1 MGPLVVLAYS
11 CGLDTSAIVP
21 WLREKYGARVLCFAA
36 DVGQGPDELTGLV
49 EKAKRSGAVD
59 CVVQDLREEFV
70 RDFVFP
76 TLRAGAVYARTYLLG
91 TAMARPVMAAHHVAL
106 AQHVDAQALA
116 HGCTGK
122 GNDQVRFE
130 LTYAALAPELQV
142 IAPWREWQ
150 FKGREDLIAYVKAK
164 GVPVQ
169 ATVEKPYSTD
179 RNLWHCSHEG
189 GILED
194 PAREPPDHIFVMT
207 KDPLEAPDLPVVV
220 EIGFE
225 EGTPVSVNHVPMG
238 PVELLESLNATAG
251 EHGVGRADVV
261 EDRLVGMKSRGVYE
275 TPGGTLLHAAHRELE
290 QLVLDRRTLRLKDEL
305 ALRYADL
312 VYDGR
317 WWTPEREA
325 LDAAVASTQKRLT
338 GAVRLKLFKGG
349 LTVAGRESPYALYQ
363 PSYAT
368 FGKDNVYDQKDAEGF
383 IHLYGLS
390 IRIASGLPAAP
401 APAPT
406 PAPPPAHQMWGGR
419 FSLGPS
425 EALDALNRSLP
436 VDHRLWP
443 QDVAASKAWVH
454 ALGRVGVLTPGEE
467 TQLLE
472 GLDRVAERLADGA
485 AVGAPDEDVHTLVER
500 LLYAEVGTVAGKL
513 HTGRSR
519 NDQVATDLRLWTL
532 GAIDQLDSDL
542 AALGRALVARA
553 EDGVDILLPG
563 YTHGQRA
570 QPVRWAYVLLAH
582 AWPLVRD
589 RQRLADA
596 RRRVAELP
604 LGSGALAGSGFAVD
618 RVLLKEALG
627 FRSVSANALDVTG
640 DRDFV
645 AEVLFAIALVGT
657 HLSRLGAELIQYAS
671 SEYGFVRLADGF
683 STGSSLMPQKRNPD
697 VFELA
702 RAKSGRLLGD
712 LVALLTTLKGIPA
725 GYSKDLQEDKA
736 LLFDAF
742 DTLAVL
748 LPAVTGA
755 LASLGVDAERMRAAL
770 DASLRATDL
779 ADLLV
784 EAGVP
789 FRESHALV
797 GKLVR
802 EAERA
807 GVPLDRVPQA
817 VAGGIHPAL
826 GAALAQ
832 LGSWEDSVEGRATP
846 GGASRKSVEH
856 QLEELGKVFGAGAG
870 T

>member
-11 CGLDTSAIVP
+11 GGLDTSAIVP

-106 AQHVDAQALA
+106 AQRVDAHALA

-194 PAREPPDHIFVMT
+194 PAREPPEHIFVMT

-225 EGTPVSVNHVPMG
+225 EGTPVSVDHVPMG
-238 PVELLESLNATAG
+238 PVDLLESLNALAG

-325 LDAAVASTQKRLT
+325 LDA
-338 GAVRLKLFKGG
+338 
-349 LTVAGRESPYALYQ
+349 
-363 PSYAT
+363 
-368 FGKDNVYDQKDAEGF
+368 
-383 IHLYGLS
+383 
-390 IRIASGLPAAP
+390 
-401 APAPT
+401 
-406 PAPPPAHQMWGGR
+406 
-419 FSLGPS
+419 
-425 EALDALNRSLP
+425 LNRSLP

-443 QDVAASKAWVH
+443 QDVTASKAWVH
-454 ALGRVGVLTPGEE
+454 ALGRVGVVTPAEE
-467 TQLLE
+467 SQLLD

-500 LLYAEVGTVAGKL
+500 LLYEEVGPVAGKL

-532 GAIDQLDSDL
+532 TAIDQLDSDL
-542 AALGRALVARA
+542 AALGATLVTRAREGTDA
-553 EDGVDILLPG
+553 ILPG
-563 YTHGQRA
+563 YTQGQRA

-582 AWPLVRD
+582 AWPRVRD

-618 RVLLKEALG
+618 RVLLKEAPGL
-627 FRSVSANALDVTG
+627 RSVSANALDATG

-645 AEVLFAIALVGT
+645 AEVLFALTLVGT
-657 HLSRLGAELIQYAS
+657 HLSRLAAEIVLYTSA
-671 SEYGFVRLADGF
+671 EFGFV
-683 STGSSLMPQKRNPD
+683 
-697 VFELA
+697 
-702 RAKSGRLLGD
+702 
-712 LVALLTTLKGIPA
+712 
-725 GYSKDLQEDKA
+725 
-736 LLFDAF
+736 
-742 DTLAVL
+742 
-748 LPAVTGA
+748 
-755 LASLGVDAERMRAAL
+755 
-770 DASLRATDL
+770 
-779 ADLLV
+779 
-784 EAGVP
+784 
-789 FRESHALV
+789 
-797 GKLVR
+797 
-802 EAERA
+802 
-807 GVPLDRVPQA
+807 
-817 VAGGIHPAL
+817 
-826 GAALAQ
+826 
-832 LGSWEDSVEGRATP
+832 
-846 GGASRKSVEH
+846 
-856 QLEELGKVFGAGAG
+856 
-870 T
+870 